1 MILFPLLSRR
11 CLTTR
16 LQAPLCMLSDL
27 TWYENILVIP
37 PLVALGIGTLAFV
50 TSGVVIFK
58 VSGPLRQHADLLL
71 TGTQDLSLQ
80 SPKDYLRT
88 YWPLLSYEL
97 LVLIPLLMYTIAFEV
112 RGMVVG
118 GDTHTHT
125 PVMFQLCSRSTKQNS
140 IARKLLL
147 TSSRAPATTLVKSPK
162 ISTSSSCLFSVPMIS
177 PMLPP
182 THGSFSAFLF
192 RFLLSAS
199 CTSFSSVRIATHHS
213 SCV

>member
-1 MILFPLLSRR
+1 
-11 CLTTR
+11 
-16 LQAPLCMLSDL
+16 MLSDL

-58 VSGPLRQHADLLL
+58 VSGPLLRQHADLLL

-118 GDTHTHT
+118 GHTHT
-125 PVMFQLCSRSTKQNS
+125 PVMFDGIGKR
-140 IARKLLL
+140 
-147 TSSRAPATTLVKSPK
+147 
-162 ISTSSSCLFSVPMIS
+162 
-177 PMLPP
+177 
-182 THGSFSAFLF
+182 SAFGKPGI
-192 RFLLSAS
+192 RFQEREQCGPLGGVTIKHA
-199 CTSFSSVRIATHHS
+199 FEKIAHRR
-213 SCV
+213 